1 MCQRLPAP
9 AGAVRAEATPPDRP
23 LSTNKKKIQ
32 MRNTRPASDFATEST
47 AGVKAT
53 PPDNNPSKLK
63 MSKSWPDP
71 DFARESTASG
81 SGSPGAQGLAAYTRR
96 PRKSME
102 EAQVPKVT
110 QQTRVSQVP
119 EEDEKPEEEQKTH
132 RIDMAD
138 WPKPP
143 DPWFLAYDFTHGS
156 PFYYNGDTHE
166 SRWTFPTES

>member
-32 MRNTRPASDFATEST
+32 MRNTRPASDFAPESTAGAKATPPDNPNKRKMSKSEPASDFATEST

-53 PPDNNPSKLK
+53 PPDHNPSKLK

-81 SGSPGAQGLAAYTRR
+81 SGSPGAQGHAADTCQPRARGRREARGRAEDATDRHGGLAEAAR
-96 PRKSME
+96 SM
-102 EAQVPKVT
+102 VPG
-110 QQTRVSQVP
+110 
-119 EEDEKPEEEQKTH
+119 
-132 RIDMAD
+132 
-138 WPKPP
+138 
-143 DPWFLAYDFTHGS
+143 L
-156 PFYYNGDTHE
+156 
-166 SRWTFPTES
+166 

>member
-1 MCQRLPAP
+1 
-9 AGAVRAEATPPDRP
+9 
-23 LSTNKKKIQ
+23 
-32 MRNTRPASDFATEST
+32 
-47 AGVKAT
+47 
-53 PPDNNPSKLK
+53 
-63 MSKSWPDP
+63 
-71 DFARESTASG
+71 
-81 SGSPGAQGLAAYTRR
+81 
-96 PRKSME
+96 ME

-110 QQTRVSQVP
+110 QQTRVIHVP
-119 EEDEKPEEEQKTH
+119 EEDEKPEEEQETQ